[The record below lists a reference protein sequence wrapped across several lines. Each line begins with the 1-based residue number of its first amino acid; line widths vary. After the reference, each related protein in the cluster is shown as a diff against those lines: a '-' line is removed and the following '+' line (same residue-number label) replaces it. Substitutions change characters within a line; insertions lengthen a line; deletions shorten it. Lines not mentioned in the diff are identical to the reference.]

1 MVSLQLPTLSI
12 SLAITGSAFLK
23 CAIAFRLRAPDTGF
37 IGANIRRARTP
48 SPELERPIFPA
59 MQGLPTTPPAHD
71 MSAAEFREHGHA
83 VIDWIAGYLEAPEK
97 WPVLPETR
105 PGDLRKALP
114 ASPPDLAEPMEKILD
129 DFQRLVVPATTH
141 WNHPNF
147 MAYFANSATGAGVL
161 GEALCAALN
170 VNAMLWR
177 TGPAATEL
185 EHVTLDWLRQ
195 MLGLPETFS
204 GTITD
209 TASSSTL
216 YALAAARELH
226 PELRIR
232 EDGMSGRPEMPQV
245 VVYCSE
251 EAHSS
256 VDKAVMTLG
265 FGLRALRKIP
275 TDDGLR
281 MDALALMAAIDAD
294 RKAGKFPLA
303 VVATVGTTST
313 TAVDPVPAI
322 AEICAREKL
331 WLHVDAAY
339 AGTAGI
345 LPEMRHILAGC
356 DRAESFVVNP
366 HKWLFTPM
374 DCSALYTTR
383 PELLRRAFQHIP
395 DYLTVSEGE
404 KTLNLMDYGVSLGR
418 RFRALKLWFV
428 MRSFGVEGLRSL
440 VREHIRLGRELSGW
454 IDADPELERLTDAQ
468 FSTVVFRHRPPGLDE
483 SALDDHNARVLE
495 RVNGTRQIYLS
506 HTRVRGSYALRI
518 TIGNFH
524 TTEIHVRRA
533 LEIVR
538 ESARA

>member
-1 MVSLQLPTLSI
+1 MLPS
-12 SLAITGSAFLK
+12 
-23 CAIAFRLRAPDTGF
+23 R
-37 IGANIRRARTP
+37 
-48 SPELERPIFPA
+48 
-59 MQGLPTTPPAHD
+59 D
-71 MSAAEFREHGHA
+71 MSPAEFREHGHA
-83 VIDWIAGYLEAPEK
+83 VIDWIAGYLDEPAK
-97 WPVLPETR
+97 WPVLPELE
-105 PGDLRKALP
+105 PGTLLSALP
-114 ASPPDLAEPMEKILD
+114 PSPPEHAEPMSVILA
-129 DFQRLVVPATTH
+129 DFERLIVPFTTH
-141 WNHPNF
+141 WNHPDF
-147 MAYFANSATGAGVL
+147 MAYFANSSTGAGVL

-185 EHVTLDWLRQ
+185 EQLTLDWLRQ
-195 MLGLPETFS
+195 MLGLPGSFS

-232 EDGMSGRPEMPQV
+232 EDGMSGRPELPPI

-256 VDKAVMTLG
+256 VDRAVMTLG
-265 FGLRALRKIP
+265 LGLRSLRKIP

-281 MDALALMAAIDAD
+281 MNPRALASEMESD
-294 RKAGKFPLA
+294 RKAGRVPLA

-322 AEICAREKL
+322 AEICARERL
-331 WLHVDAAY
+331 WLHVDASY

-345 LPEMRHILAGC
+345 LPEMRHVLAGC
-356 DRAESFVVNP
+356 ERAHSFVVNP

-383 PELLRRAFQHIP
+383 PDLLRRAFEHVP
-395 DYLTVSEGE
+395 DYLTVPRNEDAM
-404 KTLNLMDYGVSLGR
+404 NLMDYGVSLGR

-428 MRSFGVEGLRSL
+428 MRSFGTEGLQSL
-440 VREHIRLGRELSGW
+440 VREHIRIAKKLSQW
-454 IDADPELERLTDAQ
+454 IEDDPELERMADPQ
-468 FSTVVFRHRPPGLDE
+468 FSTVVFRHRPAGLEGTALDE
-483 SALDDHNARVLE
+483 HNERLLE
-495 RVNGTRQIYLS
+495 RVNGSREIYLS
-506 HTRVRGSYALRI
+506 HTRVRGRYSLRI
-518 TIGNFH
+518 AIGNIH
-524 TTEIHVRRA
+524 TSEAHVWRA

-538 ESARA
+538 AASRQAP